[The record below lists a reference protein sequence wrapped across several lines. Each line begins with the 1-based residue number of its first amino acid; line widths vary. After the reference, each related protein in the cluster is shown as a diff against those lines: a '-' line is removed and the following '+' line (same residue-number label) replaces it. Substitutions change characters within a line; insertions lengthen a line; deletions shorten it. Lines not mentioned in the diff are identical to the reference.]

1 MFTMKLGPFIYFA
14 VLFAALFLCPLLI
27 DWLYRGYQNT
37 KRLKLVEVRLE
48 SATATDE
55 PRLHI
60 LQISDMHMEHL
71 LISAAQLVREL
82 EGKRIDLIA
91 LTGDFLD
98 RARSLAKLE
107 TYMQE
112 LQKLHVR
119 YGMFAVLGNHDYLL
133 KPEAMADLHA
143 LFARYDVRLLQNESV
158 TLEIEKRMLHV
169 IGIDDFGTGH
179 SDVARSFDG
188 VGTGSRLVLTHD
200 PNVVLHMEGYR
211 FDYLLAGHFHGGQIH
226 WPRPY
231 HLLKM
236 GRLARQN
243 RVSGLHRQHG
253 RPFYISDGLGQTG
266 FNLRIGTLPEL
277 TLHQMPLSESNP
289 PQQTAAGCDF
299 SQIHAILEDRI

>member
-1 MFTMKLGPFIYFA
+1 MEFYFLA
-14 VLFAALFLCPLLI
+14 LFAALFLCPLLI

-37 KRLKLVEVRLE
+37 KRLNLVEVRLE
-48 SATATDE
+48 SATSADD

-71 LISAAQLVREL
+71 PISARQMVREL

-98 RARSLAKLE
+98 RARSLEKLE
-107 TYMQE
+107 TYLQA
-112 LQKLHVR
+112 LQKLQAR

-133 KPEAMADLHA
+133 KPDAMADLRA
-143 LFARYDVRLLQNESV
+143 LFARYEIRLLQNESV
-158 TLEIEKRMLHV
+158 TLHIEERTLHV
-169 IGIDDFGTGH
+169 IGIDNFGTGH
-179 SDVARSFDG
+179 SDVARSYHA

-200 PNVVLHMEGYR
+200 PNVVLHMEGYG

-231 HLLKM
+231 HLVKM

-243 RVSGLHRQHG
+243 RVRGLHQQHG
-253 RPFYISDGLGQTG
+253 RPFYISEGLGQTG

-277 TLHQMPLSESNP
+277 TLHQMPLTTNNS
-289 PQQTAAGCDF
+289 PQDASAGCDF
-299 SQIHAILEDRI
+299 SQIHAILEERI